1 MRRLLLAV
9 LSAVILASCQDD
21 DKAGGYGTD
30 IEVKEY
36 FKEELDKTRATLYSL
51 SDEPCLVFP
60 MITDIH
66 YLAETSLRPRLIDET
81 VKKIISLSKDVRFD
95 FLACLGDLTQGN
107 KAMSKTEK
115 EVEHVYDQF
124 AKLGI
129 PFYTCIGN
137 HDTNIYYKVGST
149 YMKDHVFST
158 EQLFS
163 LYISDIQ
170 GVTWDRSS
178 MAGTNFYKDFP
189 DLNIR
194 CIFLNSNEGDDYG
207 FSDETLDWFVKSM
220 NTERDVYVFSHRNP
234 ATSSS
239 YHNQDEM
246 TAVMKNASNFK
257 MLFYGHVHY
266 DCEFT
271 APFSDKNP
279 ILAFAQNSH
288 KCYNHDV
295 GESWPDQAVL
305 PKRVLETS
313 DEECFD
319 VVVIRPQSNRV
330 NLVRVGAGVDRE
342 FDLITGM
349 SVGESAQEVVSEDV
363 TVSVDFSAGWPF
375 VESCTAVQDQCN
387 DGEVYTLPFTYTLA
401 GVERTMDMKCVI
413 SRGKVDDFKYS
424 YVEPTENGQDGHIS
438 FENATVSGDG
448 STYGLLSIPY
458 VEGMYIKS
466 VSVTHC
472 TPTTSERFNILEG
485 FTTVMDYSPAVYV
498 KKNTIKTWD
507 FPLEGSKGTISPGK
521 GKPTSGLRDYSIR
534 MRSPNID
541 LKRVSFVYSTTKP

>member
-1 MRRLLLAV
+1 MRRLLLTL
-9 LSAVILASCQDD
+9 LSVVIVASCQDD
-21 DKAGGYGTD
+21 NKVSDRGD
-30 IEVKEY
+30 LEVKEY

-51 SDEPCLVFP
+51 TNEPCLVFP

-66 YLAETSLRPRLIDET
+66 YLAETSLRPKLIDET
-81 VKKIISLSKDVRFD
+81 VKNIISLSNDVRFD

-115 EVEHVYDQF
+115 EVRHVYDQF
-124 AKLGI
+124 RRVGI

-149 YMKDHVFST
+149 YMKDHVFSLD
-158 EQLFS
+158 QLFG

-170 GVTWDRSS
+170 GVTYDKSS
-178 MAGTNFYKDFP
+178 MGGTNFYKDFP
-189 DLNIR
+189 DFNIR

-207 FSDETLDWFVKSM
+207 FSDETLAWFEKTM

-239 YHNQDEM
+239 YHNQDAM
-246 TAVMKNASNFK
+246 TDVMKNASNFR

-271 APFSDKNP
+271 APFDDRNP
-279 ILAFAQNSH
+279 ILAFAQNAH
-288 KCYNHDV
+288 KCYNHDI

-305 PKRVLETS
+305 PKRQLETP

-319 VVVIRPQSNRV
+319 IVVISPQSNRV

-342 FDLITGM
+342 FDLLTGM
-349 SVGESAQEVVSEDV
+349 SVGESAQTTVTEDITV
-363 TVSVDFSAGWPF
+363 TVDFASGWPF
-375 VESCTAVQDQCN
+375 VESCAAVADQV
-387 DGEVYTLPFTYTLA
+387 DEGEVYTLPVTYTLA
-401 GVERTMDMKCVI
+401 GVEHSTDLKYVV
-413 SRGKVDDFKYS
+413 SRGKVADFKYS
-424 YVEPTENGQDGHIS
+424 YVEPTEGNQDGYLS
-438 FENATVSGDG
+438 FENATVTGDG

-458 VEGMYIKS
+458 IEDMYIKS

-472 TPTTSERFNILEG
+472 TPTTSERFNILKG
-485 FTTVMDYSPAVYV
+485 FTTVTDYSPAVYV

-507 FPLEGSKGTISPGK
+507 FPLEGSKGDISPGK
-521 GKPTSGLRDYSIR
+521 GRPTSGLRDYSVR